1 MAVAPTPA
9 EIYGRAEQEGRRR
22 LSMPFGEQVA
32 TGFIAGVTIVFGI
45 VALGVAE
52 SLIAPRFGGGAG
64 AIAGALAFGIGVAA
78 SVLLL
83 NVLYRVGVEGDRERD
98 VEEAAR
104 VYFDKHGRWP
114 DEDD

>member
-1 MAVAPTPA
+1 MNVNAPADSRPKTMIAVRYVLPGV
-9 EIYGRAEQEGRRR
+9 I
-22 LSMPFGEQVA
+22 LL
-32 TGFIAGVTIVFGI
+32 AGV
-45 VALGVAE
+45 VALLVSDTLTGLE
-52 SLIAPRFGGGAG
+52 G
-64 AIAGALAFGIGVAA
+64 LAMGIGVAA